1 MATHSRRL
9 RFTVGLIGVAAAAVA
24 AVALPIGNN
33 GPDGSRTALL
43 LQQALAAETPTAS
56 VTPTTARVVPATYN
70 PDAPSGNAAEAG
82 DPNTPVAR
90 SAKIKK
96 GDTLIAVL
104 GRLGV
109 DKADAFAAVHA
120 MKRVFDPRKLKIGQE
135 VQALFTPDAGTEGN
149 KGSVL
154 SLALKL
160 SPELTIRIDRSGH
173 KGSFEAREVRKEL
186 QRQLAYAEGTITSSL
201 FEAATAANLP
211 AEVLVSVI
219 RPYSYDVDFQREI
232 QPGDRFEIAYE
243 RLVDK
248 EGRTVRYGNV
258 VYANLTLSGKSMPI
272 YRYEDS
278 KGNVDYYGPD
288 GQSVRKALLQTPID
302 GARISS
308 GFGMRHHPVL
318 GYSKMHKGVDFA
330 ARRGTPVM
338 AAGDGIVER
347 ASRFGSYG
355 NYIRIRHN
363 STYKTAYAHLKG
375 FAKGIRKGVRVRQGQ
390 IIGYVGTTGRST
402 GPHLH
407 YEVLANNKQ
416 VNPKSAKLPAGR
428 KLAGKELKTFQAQ
441 LAETTTRIA
450 ALREKGDAPV
460 LASH

>member
-1 MATHSRRL
+1 M
-9 RFTVGLIGVAAAAVA
+9 
-24 AVALPIGNN
+24 
-33 GPDGSRTALL
+33 
-43 LQQALAAETPTAS
+43 
-56 VTPTTARVVPATYN
+56 
-70 PDAPSGNAAEAG
+70 
-82 DPNTPVAR
+82 
-90 SAKIKK
+90 
-96 GDTLIAVL
+96 TL
-104 GRLGV
+104 
-109 DKADAFAAVHA
+109 
-120 MKRVFDPRKLKIGQE
+120 
-135 VQALFTPDAGTEGN
+135 
-149 KGSVL
+149 
-154 SLALKL
+154 
-160 SPELTIRIDRSGH
+160 
-173 KGSFEAREVRKEL
+173 
-186 QRQLAYAEGTITSSL
+186 TSSVRSSR
-201 FEAATAANLP
+201 ATG
-211 AEVLVSVI
+211 S
-219 RPYSYDVDFQREI
+219 
-232 QPGDRFEIAYE
+232 EIAYE

-450 ALREKGDAPV
+450 ALREKGDARSSPAIRRRAISGARPPRRIFGMNSCKPRRISAGFLFQRSLF
-460 LASH
+460 LAAILH